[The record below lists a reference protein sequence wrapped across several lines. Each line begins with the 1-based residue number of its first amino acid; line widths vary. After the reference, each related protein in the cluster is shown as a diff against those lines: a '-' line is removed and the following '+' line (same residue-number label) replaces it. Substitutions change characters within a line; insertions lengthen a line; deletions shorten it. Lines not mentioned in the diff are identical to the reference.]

1 MKYDS
6 NCIHSRDDDTC
17 VYSCNECSENCPFYD
32 TALHPEFEKTLE
44 DQGKQDYQESEFTTG
59 VEYQKKRAIG
69 AAKIIINRFYE
80 SRFDPTI
87 DYLKLFI
94 ENL

>member
-1 MKYDS
+1 MSVYDP
-6 NCIHSRDDDTC
+6 NCIHCGDDDTC
-17 VYSCNECSENCPFYD
+17 RCMCNECSEDCPFYD
-32 TALHPEFEKTLE
+32 TLLSPEFEETLFE
-44 DQGKQDYQESEFTTG
+44 EQDYQESEFAAG
-59 VEYQKKRAIG
+59 VEHQKKRAIE

-80 SRFDPTI
+80 SRFDPSI